1 MNGWRRDANG
11 KGKRNGRNAM
21 TGREAIGQPV
31 AARGTRPYAAEI
43 IRARLF
49 SQYSVERFGRVI

>member
-11 KGKRNGRNAM
+11 KGRRNRPNAM
-21 TGREAIGQPV
+21 TGAAAIGQPV
-31 AARGTRPYAAEI
+31 AARGTRPYAAEV

-49 SQYSVERFGRVI
+49 SQYSVERFGRML

>member
-11 KGKRNGRNAM
+11 KGRRNRANAM
-21 TGREAIGQPV
+21 TGAVAIGQPV
-31 AARGTRPYAAEI
+31 AARGTRPYAAEV

-49 SQYSVERFGRVI
+49 SQYSVERFGRML

>member
-11 KGKRNGRNAM
+11 KGRRNRANAM
-21 TGREAIGQPV
+21 TGAAAIGQPV
-31 AARGTRPYAAEI
+31 AARGTRPYAAEV

-49 SQYSVERFGRVI
+49 SQYSVERFGRML